1 MIPLQIRE
9 SRAPIMVHGQNFSGQ
24 NVSGQNV
31 SGQNVSAQNVFSQG
45 YSADKALLTPE
56 LYVLRDLAELAE
68 LAALHYH
75 IFLVRAPGSTNGV
88 D

>member
-56 LYVLRDLAELAE
+56 LAE